1 MADLQKEAMELMKK
15 AESERLDLERKE
27 LEDQIRQA
35 EEKGDEKLENELMLK
50 LSKILRRK

>member
-1 MADLQKEAMELMKK
+1 MELIKK